1 MRREGYIVEE
11 IIEPSN
17 MEDSFNQVLRGT
29 KRKRSRQGRYL
40 LAHKEEVLDE
50 LTASIASGSFR
61 VKDYH
66 ERDIVEGGKLRR
78 IQVLSM
84 KDRIAVHAIM
94 TIVDKHLR
102 KRFIR
107 TTSASVKK
115 RGPHDLMAY
124 IRRDMKDDP
133 EGTQFCYKFD
143 IRKFYES
150 VKQDFVMYCVNRIF
164 KDQKLI
170 VMLDNFVRLMPEG
183 ISIGLRSSQGLGNL
197 LLSVYL
203 DHFLKDKYG
212 IRYYYRY
219 CDDGVVLGKTKEELW
234 KIRDAVHERINSI
247 GLSIKPNE
255 RVFPVGEGIDFL
267 GYVIYAPDHV
277 RLRKR
282 IKQKF
287 ARKMHEVKSRRR
299 RRELMASFYGMAKH
313 ADCNKLYYKL
323 TGKKMRSFKDLNV
336 SYKPEDGKKSFPGT
350 VVSIRELVNLPII
363 VKDFETGIKTEQG
376 EDRCIVS
383 IEQNGEPK
391 KFFTNSE
398 EMKNILAQV
407 REMPDGFPFE
417 TTIKTETFGK
427 GRTKYV
433 FT

>member
-40 LAHKEEVLDE
+40 LAHKEEVLEE
-50 LTASIASGSFR
+50 LTAQIASGSFK

-66 ERDIVEGGKLRR
+66 EREIVEAGKLRR
-78 IQVLSM
+78 IQILSM

-94 TIVDKHLR
+94 SVVDKHLR
-102 KRFIR
+102 RRFIR
-107 TTSASVKK
+107 TTSASIK
-115 RGPHDLMAY
+115 RRGMHDLLSY
-124 IRRDMKDDP
+124 IRRDLKDDP
-133 EGTQFCYKFD
+133 DGTRYCYKFD
-143 IRKFYES
+143 VSKFYES
-150 VKQDFVMYCVNRIF
+150 VEQDFVMYCVDRIF
-164 KDQKLI
+164 KDKKLI
-170 VMLDNFVRLMPEG
+170 SMLENFVRLMPEG

-197 LLSVYL
+197 LLSVFL
-203 DHFLKDKYG
+203 DHYLKDRYG
-212 IRYYYRY
+212 VRHYYRY
-219 CDDGVVLGKTKEELW
+219 CDDGVVLGKTKAELW

-299 RRELMASFYGMAKH
+299 RRELVASFYGMAGH
-313 ADCNKLYYKL
+313 ADCNMLFKKL
-323 TGKKMRSFKDLNV
+323 TGKEMRSFKDLNV
-336 SYKPEDGKKSFPGT
+336 SYKPEDGKKRFPGT

-383 IEQNGEPK
+383 IEQNGESK